1 VDHEVVKI
9 VGIVRLVVGFDEL
22 KLEFI
27 CGFGIVR
34 IDLGWSGGDEPP
46 LTQQGCLYKF
56 EALVEMKK
64 GP

>member
-34 IDLGWSGGDEPP
+34 IDLVWSGGDEPP
-46 LTQQGCLYKF
+46 LT
-56 EALVEMKK
+56 
-64 GP
+64 